1 MSQQSYSKI
10 LLYAAAMMAGIVLS
24 VCSAMAQNFVT
35 GRVVDLTSEEPM
47 AGAMVTVVGEGELYH
62 NR

>member
-10 LLYAAAMMAGIVLS
+10 LLHAAAMMAGIVLS

-35 GRVVDLTSEEPM
+35 GRVVDLTSISGCGPKFSKSLLP
-47 AGAMVTVVGEGELYH
+47 A
-62 NR
+62 